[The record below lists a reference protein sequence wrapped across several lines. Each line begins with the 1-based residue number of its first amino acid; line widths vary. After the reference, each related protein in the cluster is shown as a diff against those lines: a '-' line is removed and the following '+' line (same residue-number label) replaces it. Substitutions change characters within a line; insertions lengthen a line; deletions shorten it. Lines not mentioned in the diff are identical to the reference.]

1 MKKSYLIILTLVIIS
16 GTFLSFYRLT
26 KTPPCLNWD
35 EASFGYNAY
44 SVLKTGKDEY
54 GISLP
59 FQFKSVGDYKYPL
72 FIYSLVPVIKVFGL
86 TEFSVRLLPALLGSV
101 SILLIFLLSLELF
114 KSPIAALF
122 SAFFFAISPW
132 HLQFTRAGADVGVSS
147 FFVILGIL
155 GFIRAINQKKFGFI
169 LSFVSFAAALYTYYG
184 ERIFIPLF
192 LTFCFFYFRKE
203 IKKKLKTFIKAGLII
218 LILLIPMF
226 HSTISSGQQE
236 KFLKTTI
243 FGYVRSGSYLNQLM
257 NEDKSRLIV
266 GVFHSAPLE
275 YSLAVVDHYLNHFSP
290 NFLFTQ
296 GPTLDRRQFIF
307 DMGMM
312 YLFDLPLLLIGTLHL
327 LKKRSKLAI
336 FILVWLLI
344 APIPAA
350 ITRDPVHARRALN
363 MVPPLMLILGV
374 GAEGVWKKISL
385 IKASKLK
392 LAYLAAFSGI
402 ILFFF
407 FFYLVSYYIFTP
419 QRTYKGAGG
428 WQCGY
433 KELVNY
439 LSGIKGSYENII
451 IDTSYQGPYIFFL
464 FYEKYPPAL
473 YQPQAHL
480 VQESPDMLGEGAG
493 YDNYTFRPIYW
504 PDDRWIRNTLF
515 VGPPERLP
523 EKDFAEVGAKIIKKI
538 YFSNGELAFLIV
550 STF

>member
-1 MKKSYLIILTLVIIS
+1 MKKSYLIVLTFVFLL
-16 GTFLSFYRLT
+16 GTLLSFYRLT

-35 EASFGYNAY
+35 ETSFAYNAY
-44 SVLKTGKDEY
+44 SILKTGKDEY
-54 GISLP
+54 GVSFP
-59 FQFKSVGDYKYPL
+59 VQFKSVGDYKFPL
-72 FIYSLVPVIKVFGL
+72 FIYSLVPIIKVFGL
-86 TEFSVRLLPALLGSV
+86 TEFSVRLLPALLGSI
-101 SILLIFLLSLELF
+101 SILLIFFLSLELF

-122 SAFFFAISPW
+122 SAFFFAVSPW
-132 HLQFTRAGADVGVSS
+132 HLQFSRAGADVGVSS

-155 GFIRAINQKKFGFI
+155 GFARAINQKKFGFI
-169 LSFVSFAAALYTYYG
+169 LSFISFTAALYTYYG
-184 ERIFIPLF
+184 ERVFIPLF
-192 LTFCFFYFRKE
+192 LTLCLFYFRTE
-203 IKKKLKTFIKAGLII
+203 IKKRLKTFLRAGLIT
-218 LILLIPMF
+218 LALLIPMF
-226 HSTISSGQQE
+226 HSAVSSGQQE

-243 FGYVRSGSYLNQLM
+243 FGYTRSEDYLNQLIS
-257 NEDKSRLIV
+257 EDKSYLV
-266 GVFHSAPLE
+266 TQVFHSAPLE

-296 GPTLDRRQFIF
+296 GPTLDKRQFIF

-312 YLFDLPLLLIGTLHL
+312 YLLEIPLLLMGVFLL
-327 LKKRSKLAI
+327 LKKKSKLAI
-336 FILVWLLI
+336 FVLLWLLI

-374 GAEGVWKKISL
+374 GGGWCWEKINAIKKRRVRVVTVGL
-385 IKASKLK
+385 
-392 LAYLAAFSGI
+392 SGLV
-402 ILFFF
+402 ILFFLS
-407 FFYLVSYYIFTP
+407 FYLLSYYVFTP
-419 QRTYKGAGG
+419 ERTYKGAGG

-439 LSGIKGSYENII
+439 LSPIKDNYKNII

-464 FYEKYPPAL
+464 FYEKYPPEL
-473 YQPQAHL
+473 YQPQARL

-493 YDNYTFRPIYW
+493 YDNYAFRPIYW
-504 PDDRWIRNTLF
+504 PDDRWLRNTLF

-538 YFSNGELAFLIV
+538 FFANGEIAFLIV